1 MDRRLYE
8 ASLCGSVLA
17 LNKLMQEDELI
28 LDRVSVTCFH
38 ETPLHIAAMRGHVGF
53 TQALLIRKP
62 KLATELDSLGHSPLH
77 LASIEGHVEVVR
89 ELVHVNIDVCDF
101 RDLDG
106 RTPLHLAAIKGRVG
120 VIEELTRTRPKS
132 AHERLGRGETVLHL
146 CVRYYRLEAL
156 KYLVESTGDKDLV
169 NSIDQDG
176 NTILHLAAIFKQMET
191 IEYLF
196 SRKEVKE
203 NANVKNVNGSTALD
217 VLDHCPRD
225 VKVMEIREFLVEAGV
240 KRGMDLIETV
250 PPSSSS
256 CMNFPS
262 PLKNPWQ
269 FISTFWKK
277 YFLYENNWL
286 EESRGN
292 LMIVATVTATMSFQA
307 GLNPPGNVWQEDNDG
322 RTTPGTAIMDG
333 SDSENGEDFKLF
345 LKYNTVSLL
354 ASLSIILLMISGIP
368 LKNKLSM
375 CLLVAAMSTSVAFMA
390 LTYVQSITLIAPE
403 STKNADISIYLVSV
417 WTWYGLCGIV
427 ILINTINIV
436 VWLVVSG
443 KFQIGKRR
451 PKCGACQGI
460 YENWSRKFQRWQI
473 CGARQGTNETI
484 PGVAIHS
491 GPNVD
496 A

>member
-8 ASLCGSVLA
+8 ASLCGSVPA

-77 LASIEGHVEVVR
+77 LASIEGHVEIVR
-89 ELVHVNIDVCDF
+89 ELVHVNMDVCDF

-120 VIEELTRTRPKS
+120 VIEELNRTRPKS

-156 KYLVESTGDKDLV
+156 KYLVEYMGDKDLV

-203 NANVKNVNGSTALD
+203 NANVKNVNGFTALD

-240 KRGMDLIETV
+240 KRGMDHRSTDLIETV
-250 PPSSSS
+250 PPSSRS
-256 CMNFPS
+256 CMNLPS
-262 PLKNPWQ
+262 PLKNPCQ
-269 FISTFWKK
+269 FLSAFWNK
-277 YFLYENNWL
+277 YFLNKNDWL
-286 EESRGN
+286 EESTRGN
-292 LMIVATVTATMSFQA
+292 LMIVATVTATISFQA
-307 GLNPPGNVWQEDNDG
+307 GLNPPGNVWQENNNG
-322 RTTPGTAIMDG
+322 TTRPGTAIMDG
-333 SDSENGEDFKLF
+333 DKDFKWF

-354 ASLSIILLMISGIP
+354 ASLSIILLMISGFP

-375 CLLVAAMSTSVAFMA
+375 WLLVAAMSTSVAFMA
-390 LTYVQSITLIAPE
+390 LAYVESISLIAPKC
-403 STKNADISIYLVSV
+403 TTNIDWVSV

-427 ILINTINIV
+427 VLINTINNV
-436 VWLVVSG
+436 VRLKRSR
-443 KFQIGKRR
+443 KFQILKGW

-460 YENWSRKFQRWQI
+460 NENWSRKFQRWQI

-484 PGVAIHS
+484 PGVAIQS

-496 A
+496 P